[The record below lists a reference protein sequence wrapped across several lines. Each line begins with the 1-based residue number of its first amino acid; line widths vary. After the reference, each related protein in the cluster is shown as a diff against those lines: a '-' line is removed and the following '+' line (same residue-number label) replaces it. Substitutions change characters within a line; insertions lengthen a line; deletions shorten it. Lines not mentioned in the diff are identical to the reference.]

1 MPPAIQPVSF
11 FDVPAAE
18 PGTERFDVLLRARGM
33 TLERIVSSGTQPAQQ
48 YCQDQDEWVM
58 LVQGTAEMRID
69 GLPVQLQA
77 GQFLVLPKHT
87 PHEVVSTS
95 ENAVWLALHV
105 QASEQGEP
113 F

>member
-1 MPPAIQPVSF
+1 MSPSTDPESF

-18 PGTERFDVLLRARGM
+18 PGTERFDVLLRSPGV

-58 LVQGTAEMRID
+58 LLQGTAEMRIA
-69 GLPVQLQA
+69 GAPLRLQA
-77 GQFLVLPKHT
+77 GQYLMLPKHT

-95 ENAVWLALHV
+95 QNAIWLALHIHAPETSV
-105 QASEQGEP
+105 L
-113 F
+113 